1 MNTMPTQTEAGQ
13 GFLDIEKVIA
23 SKSEKLLKWMPSF
36 VISYLKKIIHQ
47 DFLNEFT
54 EKNKDLYG
62 IDFIAAILDQL
73 GVEVVCEGIENVD
86 PHKRYIIAANHPLG
100 GLDGIALMYVTAQ
113 IRKDIQFPVNDILMN
128 IPNLKE
134 LFIPINKHG
143 SNMENARIID
153 RAFESEMLMLY
164 FPAGLVSRK
173 QKHGI
178 FDLEWKKTF
187 IRKAKT
193 YKRDVIP
200 THISGQNSSWFYGL
214 ANWRKRLRIGVNLE
228 MLYLVDE
235 MVKQK
240 GKKIIIKFGQPISY
254 SSFDRSKTDL
264 QWAEEVKNIV
274 YQPKIEEHK

>member
-1 MNTMPTQTEAGQ
+1 MNTMSTKTETDQ

-36 VISYLKKIIHQ
+36 VISYLKKIVHQ
-47 DFLNEFT
+47 DFLNESVK
-54 EKNKDLYG
+54 KNEDLYG
-62 IDFIAAILDQL
+62 LDFIAAIIDQF
-73 GVEVVCEGIENVD
+73 GVEVVCEGMENVD
-86 PHKRYIIAANHPLG
+86 PNKRYIIAANHPLG
-100 GLDGIALMYVTAQ
+100 GMDGIALMYAAGQ

-128 IPNLKE
+128 IPNLRE
-134 LFIPINKHG
+134 LFVPINKHG

-153 RAFESEMLMLY
+153 RAFESDVMMLF

-178 FDLEWKKTF
+178 YDLEWKKTF

-193 YKRDVIP
+193 YHRDVVP
-200 THISGQNSSWFYGL
+200 TYISGQNSNWFYDL
-214 ANWRKRLRIGVNLE
+214 ANWRKRLGIGANLE

-240 GKKIIIKFGQPISY
+240 GKKIIIKFGEPISY
-254 SSFDRSKTDL
+254 ASFDRSKTDL

-274 YQPKIEEHK
+274 YQQK